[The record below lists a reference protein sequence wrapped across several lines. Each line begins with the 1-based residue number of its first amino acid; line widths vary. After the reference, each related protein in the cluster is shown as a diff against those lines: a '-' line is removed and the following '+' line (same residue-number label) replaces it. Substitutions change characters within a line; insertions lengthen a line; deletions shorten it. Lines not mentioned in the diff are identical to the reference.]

1 MLTIF
6 IPLWIIGL
14 IGLFVFFQEPGFGS
28 RLATIAVLALAFVA
42 FLPTINA
49 TVPQT
54 PDLKLVDVLVIMELA
69 AVILLLV

>member
-6 IPLWIIGL
+6 IPLWIISL
-14 IGLFVFFQEPGFGS
+14 IGIFVFFQEPAFGS

-42 FLPTINA
+42 FLPTINS

-54 PDLKLVDVLVIMELA
+54 PNLKLVDILVIM
-69 AVILLLV
+69 